1 MQVQSFAPVVSP
13 GSRVLV
19 LGSMP
24 GVASLAA
31 QQYYAHP
38 RNAFWPIMDAVLGV
52 DAGAP
57 YMQRIA
63 QLRDSGV
70 ALWDVAGCCVRPGSL
85 DSAIDPASVIPND
98 FAALFEEAPQI
109 RAIFFNGQSVAQL
122 FRRHAWPAH
131 QTLLGELPQ
140 TVLPS
145 TSPANARLD
154 LAAKVQAWR
163 VLAAYLAR

>member
-24 GVASLAA
+24 GVASLVA

-38 RNAFWPIMDAVLGV
+38 RNAFWPIMQAVLGI

-57 YMQRIA
+57 YPQRIA
-63 QLRDSGV
+63 QLRDSSV

-98 FAALFEEAPQI
+98 FAALLREASQI
-109 RAIFFNGQSVAQL
+109 RALFFNGQSVAQL
-122 FRRHAWPAH
+122 FRRHAWPRYRDVV
-131 QTLLGELPQ
+131 GGLPHI
-140 TVLPS
+140 VLPS

>member
-1 MQVQSFAPVVSP
+1 MLVHSFAPVVSP
-13 GSRVLV
+13 ASRVLV

-31 QQYYAHP
+31 HQYYAHP
-38 RNAFWPIMDAVLGV
+38 RNAFWPVMQAVLGV
-52 DAGAP
+52 DAAAP
-57 YMQRIA
+57 YPQRIA

-85 DSAIDPASVIPND
+85 DSAIDPASVVPND
-98 FAALFEEAPQI
+98 LAALLGEAPQI

-122 FRRHAWPAH
+122 FRRHTWPRYRDLLAGL
-131 QTLLGELPQ
+131 TL

-154 LAAKVQAWR
+154 LQAKIQAWLVIR
-163 VLAAYLAR
+163 DSVQ